1 MRGAPSRELKQKV
14 NGVLLVR
21 DGLRSLAAE
30 WQVPCGAEAVE
41 QVARYVSLLLSWNQR
56 INLTAADSA
65 ETLVAEHLPDA
76 FALASALDGT
86 ERVADVGS
94 GGGLPAVPLAILR
107 PHLTIMMIEPIAKKV
122 AFLRTAVRELGLG
135 ARVRVEARRAEAV
148 VAEAP
153 ESFDAAVAR
162 AVLAPAAWEELGRH
176 LVRPGGRIFVLAAG
190 KRPELA
196 GEVSLDRPYLRGRR
210 RLVAVTRGP

>member
-14 NGVLLVR
+14 NGDLLVR

-30 WQVPCGAEAVE
+30 WEIPCGEETAELL
-41 QVARYVSLLLSWNQR
+41 ARYVSLLLSWNQR

-76 FALASALDGT
+76 FALASALDGA

-107 PHLTIMMIEPIAKKV
+107 PRLAVVMIEPIAKKV

-135 ARVRVEARRAEAV
+135 ARVSVEARRAEVV
-148 VAEAP
+148 VAERPA
-153 ESFDAAVAR
+153 SFDAAVAR
-162 AVLAPAAWEELGRH
+162 AVLAPPAWEQLGRQ
-176 LVRPGGRIFVLAAG
+176 LVRPGGRVFVLAAG
-190 KRPELA
+190 QRPVLE
-196 GEVSLDRPYLRGRR
+196 GEVSLDRVYLGGRR